1 MSFIDVGFAW
11 WNSKSKFHKR
21 VMFFCVF
28 ITIFTIIMASVIAKF
43 TDSRAFKM
51 AISKLS
57 TNPIVQ
63 ANFGQSPD
71 FSFDYANGFEISDS
85 GVKGEANFAIK
96 IVGNDKSGLAYVAM
110 YKSAGI
116 WKIEELNLLMDNEEP
131 IVLIGI

>member
-1 MSFIDVGFAW
+1 MVSLIGNF
-11 WNSKSKFHKR
+11 SE
-21 VMFFCVF
+21 
-28 ITIFTIIMASVIAKF
+28 
-43 TDSRAFKM
+43 SRAFKM
-51 AISKLS
+51 AVSKLF

-71 FSFDYANGFEISDS
+71 FSFDYLNGFEISDS

-96 IVGNDKSGLAYVAM
+96 IIGDEKSGLAYVAM

-116 WKIEELNLLMDNEEP
+116 WKIEELNLIMDNEEP

>member
-1 MSFIDVGFAW
+1 MSFMHVGFAW
-11 WNSKSKFHKR
+11 WNSKSKFHRR
-21 VMFFCVF
+21 VMSFCGF
-28 ITIFTIIMASVIAKF
+28 IIIFVIIMVSLIGNF
-43 TDSRAFKM
+43 SDSRAFKM
-51 AISKLS
+51 AVSKLS

-63 ANFGQSPD
+63 AHFGQFPD
-71 FSFDYANGFEISDS
+71 FSFDYLNGFEISDS

-96 IVGNDKSGLAYVAM
+96 IIGNEKSGLAYVAM

>member
-1 MSFIDVGFAW
+1 
-11 WNSKSKFHKR
+11 
-21 VMFFCVF
+21 MFFCAF
-28 ITIFTIIMASVIAKF
+28 IIIFTIIMTSVIVNF

-51 AISKLS
+51 AVSKLS

-63 ANFGQSPD
+63 ANFGQFPD
-71 FSFDYANGFEISDS
+71 FSFDYANGFDISDS
-85 GVKGEANFAIK
+85 GVKGKANFAIK
-96 IVGNDKSGLAYVAM
+96 IIGNEKSGLAYVAM

>member
-1 MSFIDVGFAW
+1 MLYDDYSNATELISDSASSFDLK
-11 WNSKSKFHKR
+11 NNTHSSLR
-21 VMFFCVF
+21 D
-28 ITIFTIIMASVIAKF
+28 IFSLPSNF
-43 TDSRAFKM
+43 SDSRAFKM
-51 AISKLS
+51 AVSKLS

-96 IVGNDKSGLAYVAM
+96 IIGNEKSGLAYVVM